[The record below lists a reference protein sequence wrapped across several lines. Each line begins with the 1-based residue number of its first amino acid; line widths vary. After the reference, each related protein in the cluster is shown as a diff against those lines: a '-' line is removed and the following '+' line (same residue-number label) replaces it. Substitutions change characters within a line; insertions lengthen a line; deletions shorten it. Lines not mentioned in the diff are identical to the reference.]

1 MSTTRL
7 LRWLAPLSLAFA
19 CAPSGGLH
27 SLDPDAEGDPA
38 HGDAEQ
44 VLTGAEIVDS
54 WTELDDYLLAPGVSA
69 PEGAN
74 RVAVLV
80 TMGTPDLTPRLE
92 ARAVEGGVASGTW
105 QPVEW
110 TWSEHDQHVGI
121 VDFGTIVDGA
131 QVRMPPADA
140 EMIRQ
145 IRWSA
150 TYVDESAAV
159 GDASDALV
167 GSRSDA
173 LAGELAAAGVV
184 SRASWGARSTR
195 CSSRN
200 PSKHRMAIHH
210 TVTGA
215 TNPERQVRGIQA
227 YHMDGRGWCD
237 VGYHF
242 LIGTDGTVFEGRP
255 LDLLGAHVGG
265 HNTGNIGISL
275 VGCFQNSGCA
285 GLSGPRTP
293 PAAMIC
299 AAGQLANVLSSRF
312 GITVNDGSLRGHTQ
326 HGGASTSCPGANTLP
341 LLGDI
346 RAIARSGMCDGS
358 APPPTAPPPTSA
370 GRCVHSNG
378 GVYGD
383 RACSAGWQC
392 CGGSWT
398 TRDAGCGSCAC
409 TEASG
414 SVGCEG
420 EAAPPPETSACVHSF
435 GGTYPERGCSAGY
448 QCCDGRWQEG
458 AGSCGSC
465 ACTEASGTEGCSPEP
480 APAPEPEP
488 ATAPPG
494 ASCVHSYGGVYAN
507 TACSAGWQ
515 CCDGRWQEG
524 PGSCGRCACT
534 EETGTEGC
542 GQSACE
548 GGGEGTHAGLSQ
560 GGAEIPRAGLSND
573 TLRRT
578 LGVGTEPYGDQVI
591 HEGLPYVRGKI
602 SWFGSPDDRS
612 IPTSGTGAITGE
624 RVRYLNDPVDPSA
637 ETLAARPADYYWIA
651 MRWNYEPRGREF
663 WRNARFVLT
672 NPATG
677 ASVVAR
683 AVDWGP
689 HTRTRRV
696 VDVSPQVMSD
706 LGLVT
711 DQDVLV
717 AFAAPGTALGPAEA
731 AACEPSAEACAE
743 ATACGACNGVAGCG
757 WCEASGE
764 CVPDSERASCG
775 EPDWRDEPSACEPC
789 DFSDCGSC
797 ADSGYCS
804 WCPGVGCINDA
815 IDHEVAMCGGE
826 PIATAAGC

>member
-1 MSTTRL
+1 MRISRL
-7 LRWLAPLSLAFA
+7 VAFAIPLTLA
-19 CAPSGGLH
+19 CAPTGPGSAG
-27 SLDPDAEGDPA
+27 PEEGHD
-38 HGDAEQ
+38 HGHAEQ
-44 VLTGAEIVDS
+44 VLTGSQIAES
-54 WTELDDYLLAPGVSA
+54 WTGRGDHLFAPSVSA

-80 TMGTPDLTPRLE
+80 TMGTPELTPRLE
-92 ARAVEGGVASGTW
+92 ARAIEGGIAGGSW
-105 QPVEW
+105 QPIEW

-121 VDFGTIVDGA
+121 VDFPSVVDGA
-131 QVRMPPADA
+131 QLRMPPADA

-145 IRWSA
+145 IRYSA
-150 TYVDESAAV
+150 NLVEPSAAV
-159 GDASDALV
+159 GSGSEALV

-173 LAGELAAAGVV
+173 LAGELAAAGVI
-184 SRASWGARSTR
+184 SRAAWGARRTR
-195 CSSRN
+195 CVDRN

-215 TNPERQVRGIQA
+215 TNPERQVRGVQA

-242 LIGTDGTVFEGRP
+242 LIGTDGTVFEGRS
-255 LDLLGAHVGG
+255 LDLLGDHTLR

-275 VGCFQNSGCA
+275 IGCFQDSGCE

-293 PAAMIC
+293 TNAMIC
-299 AAGQLANVLSSRF
+299 AAGQLANVLSHRY
-312 GITVNDGSLRGHTQ
+312 GIEVSASSMLGHTE
-326 HGGASTSCPGANTLP
+326 HSGTSTACPGANTLP
-341 LLGDI
+341 LLDDL
-346 RAIARSGMCDGS
+346 RAIARSGSCDGS
-358 APPPTAPPPTSA
+358 APPPSAPPPTSA

-392 CGGSWT
+392 CGGAWT
-398 TRDAGCGSCAC
+398 TRGAGCGSCAC
-409 TEASG
+409 VEETGMSG
-414 SVGCEG
+414 CAG
-420 EAAPPPETSACVHSF
+420 EAPPAMSPPPE
-435 GGTYPERGCSAGY
+435 PEP
-448 QCCDGRWQEG
+448 E
-458 AGSCGSC
+458 
-465 ACTEASGTEGCSPEP
+465 PEP

-488 ATAPPG
+488 EPAPPG

-524 PGSCGRCACT
+524 TGSCGRCACT

-542 GQSACE
+542 GESACE
-548 GGGEGTHAGLSQ
+548 GGEGTHSGLSQ
-560 GGAEIPRAGLSND
+560 GGAEIPRAGLTNG
-573 TLRRT
+573 TLERT

-591 HEGLPYVRGKI
+591 HDGLPYVRGKV

-612 IPTSGTGAITGE
+612 ISPSGTGAITGE
-624 RVRYLNDPVDPSA
+624 RVRELNDPVDPSA
-637 ETLAARPADYYWIA
+637 ATLAERPADYYWIA
-651 MRWNYEPRGREF
+651 MRWSYSPRGVSF
-663 WRNARFVLT
+663 WRNARILLT
-672 NPATG
+672 NPETG

-683 AVDWGP
+683 PVDWGP

-696 VDVSPQVMSD
+696 VDLSPQVMND

-711 DQDVLV
+711 DQDVLI
-717 AFAAPGTALGPAEA
+717 AFAAPGTPLGAAEA

-743 ATACGACNGVAGCG
+743 QSACGDCNGVAGCG

-764 CVPDSERASCG
+764 CVPDSERAACG

-789 DFSDCGSC
+789 AFDSCGAC
-797 ADSGYCS
+797 ADSGFCS

-826 PIATAAGC
+826 PIATAEGCG